1 MKVILKQDV
10 ENIGRKGD
18 LVNVAPGY
26 GRNYLLPRK
35 LALVVTASNLKMIE
49 IEQAAL
55 KKKVEQERQTFQST
69 IQKLNQVSLSFS
81 RKSGE
86 KDHIFGSVT
95 AGDIKDALDAQGFEI
110 DKKRIVLPE
119 PLKRL
124 GNYTVAIKVYHDDK
138 AEIKVAGA
146 DGIHHALVVVP
157 NLLQVF
163 IIGVHVQA
171 DRFIGFPIRFE
182 HAENEG
188 VIEAAVDC
196 HVQLAVF
203 LMRDFHLRA
212 AQLIPGV
219 LHQALQLVMIL
230 SREQGNRL
238 MPESAFQMVAH
249 IREGI
254 KIGAIHPDGISQAV
268 MHSGSEAIWQAAD
281 AGARAHLDQSEGL
294 GCLELFA
301 QAGDADA

>member
-10 ENIGRKGD
+10 ENVGRKGD

-35 LALVVTASNLKMIE
+35 LALEVTASNLKMIE
-49 IEQAAL
+49 IEQASL

-95 AGDIKDALDAQGFEI
+95 AGDIKDALDARGFEI

-138 AEIKVAGA
+138 AEIAVA
-146 DGIHHALVVVP
+146 VV
-157 NLLQVF
+157 
-163 IIGVHVQA
+163 
-171 DRFIGFPIRFE
+171 
-182 HAENEG
+182 AEDTPA
-188 VIEAAVDC
+188 EAASETP
-196 HVQLAVF
+196 A
-203 LMRDFHLRA
+203 
-212 AQLIPGV
+212 
-219 LHQALQLVMIL
+219 
-230 SREQGNRL
+230 
-238 MPESAFQMVAH
+238 ES
-249 IREGI
+249 
-254 KIGAIHPDGISQAV
+254 
-268 MHSGSEAIWQAAD
+268 
-281 AGARAHLDQSEGL
+281 
-294 GCLELFA
+294 
-301 QAGDADA
+301 